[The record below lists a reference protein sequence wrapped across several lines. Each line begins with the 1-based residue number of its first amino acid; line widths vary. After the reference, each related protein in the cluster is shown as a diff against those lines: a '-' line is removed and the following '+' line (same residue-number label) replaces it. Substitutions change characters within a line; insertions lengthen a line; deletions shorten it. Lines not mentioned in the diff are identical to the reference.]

1 MSRRATVFKGRW
13 AGVQALA
20 ETANL
25 KVAGDKETAASEAE
39 WRQLTQLI
47 EHDRKQK
54 VLCFPAFLNQN
65 FPRPC
70 MSFCGL
76 RCSAN
81 SAW

>member
-54 VLCFPAFLNQN
+54 VLCFPAFLNRN
-65 FPRPC
+65 FSAHACR
-70 MSFCGL
+70 FVVL